1 MRYHILTLGGPTGI
15 EEILTTIAFRYEVA
29 LVIAT
34 LYYGELPA
42 HFVSIQIVLLVYCV
56 MVVSCR

>member
-1 MRYHILTLGGPTGI
+1 MRYHILTLGDPTGI

-42 HFVSIQIVLLVYCV
+42 HFVSIQIVLYCV